1 MHGGFSG
8 RFIRKIEINIYG
20 IIQPF
25 RLKYHAK
32 GVEMIRRI
40 FSFMIYGSVVL
51 AMLVIFSEMDVSAQD
66 ANSLVKAGF
75 DYWRGESSEFLV
87 DMKIH
92 RPDWERTV
100 TLKGWTRGEKDSLIS
115 IVAPAKDKGNGT
127 LKKGREMWMF
137 NPKVNRVMKLPPS
150 MMAQSWMG
158 SDFSNND
165 LAKSDSILT
174 DYDHSITGTENH
186 KGKKVYTI
194 TSIPKPS
201 APVVWGMQK
210 LKIREDHILLGQE
223 FYDEDLNTV
232 KVMTGYNIQ
241 MLGGKLFP
249 KTWKMKESDE
259 TDKYTE
265 LTYRE
270 LSFKKSLPGHIFTLS
285 NLKKPRR

>member
-1 MHGGFSG
+1 MKNQKFGCL
-8 RFIRKIEINIYG
+8 I
-20 IIQPF
+20 
-25 RLKYHAK
+25 L
-32 GVEMIRRI
+32 GVSIL
-40 FSFMIYGSVVL
+40 S
-51 AMLVIFSEMDVSAQD
+51 MLVIFSGINAQAQD

-75 DYWRGESSEFLV
+75 DYWRGRSSEFLV

-100 TLKGWTRGEKDSLIS
+100 TMKGWTRGEKDSLIT

-127 LKKGREMWMF
+127 LKKGREMWIF

-174 DYDHSITGTENH
+174 DYVHTITGTENH
-186 KGKKVYTI
+186 EGKKVYI
-194 TSIPKPS
+194 IKSVPKPD

-223 FYDEDLNTV
+223 FYDEDLEQV

-241 MLGGKLFP
+241 MFGGKLFP
-249 KTWKMKESDE
+249 KTWKMLEPEEKD
-259 TDKYTE
+259 TYTE
-265 LTYRE
+265 LNYRE
-270 LSFKKSLPGHIFTLS
+270 LSFKRDLPVHIFTLS